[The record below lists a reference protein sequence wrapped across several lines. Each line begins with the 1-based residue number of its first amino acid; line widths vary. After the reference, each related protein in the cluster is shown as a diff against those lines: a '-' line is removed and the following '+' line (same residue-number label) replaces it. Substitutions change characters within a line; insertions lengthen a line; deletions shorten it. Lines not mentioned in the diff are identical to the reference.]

1 MEYWD
6 PKGKVEQTILST
18 ERMNLGGI
26 LQPLEGLGNERLRG
40 EIPLIAKVKWFLDGY
55 ILEEDKFNEW
65 KWMICLSS

>member
-6 PKGKVEQTILST
+6 PKVKVEQTILST

-40 EIPLIAKVKWFLDGY
+40 EIPLIAKVK
-55 ILEEDKFNEW
+55 
-65 KWMICLSS
+65 